1 MKENQRKAMSS
12 ELQTTGY
19 AVSKKKRQTHPAEKL
34 PAEQWKMNISC
45 DKTMK
50 LC

>member
-12 ELQTTGY
+12 ELQATGY
-19 AVSKKKRQTHPAEKL
+19 TVNEKKRQTHPAEDM
-34 PAEQWKMNISC
+34 PAKQR
-45 DKTMK
+45 TMK